1 MKEVNFMQEVNFMK
15 KKILQPIIVIVVA
28 AALLYTVALGT
39 QAVATKNAQEEHIRI
54 LRTLLPGSESFE
66 VEAYTGE
73 DENIRKVHKAENGY
87 VIEVASYGYVDDIV
101 MLVGVS
107 NEGTVTGLVVRDMHE
122 TNGLGGK
129 GLTDWKFLAQFLKT
143 SGEAEVG
150 NNVDALTG
158 ATVTSKAI
166 TRCVNSA
173 VAYVTGTDVDTS
185 ATSW

>member
-1 MKEVNFMQEVNFMK
+1 MK
-15 KKILQPIIVIVVA
+15 KGILQPIIVIIVA
-28 AALLYTVALGT
+28 AVLLYGVALGT
-39 QAVATKNAQEEHIRI
+39 RGIATKNAREEHIRI
-54 LRTLLPGSESFE
+54 MQTLLPGSINFE

-73 DENIRKVHKAENGY
+73 DENIRKVHKGENGY
-87 VIEVASYGYVDDIV
+87 VIEVASYGYVDNIE

-107 NEGTVTGLVVRDMHE
+107 NEGMVTGLVVRDMQE
-122 TNGLGGK
+122 TMGLGGR

-150 NNVDALTG
+150 TNVDALTG

-173 VAYVTGTDVDTS
+173 VAYVTGTDVDTG